1 MSIIFTPAQLSSLE
15 TTAATAAAYLDA
27 CDSGARHVR
36 LDPQHYKAC
45 GDLLLRIC
53 NLTNARQSF
62 PGLLEQSAAAREAAE
77 SIEIARHLAISRLG
91 FYPELAA
98 LMSRVTA

>member
-1 MSIIFTPAQLSSLE
+1 MSTIFTPAQLSSLE

-36 LDPQHYKAC
+36 LDPQHYRAC

-53 NLTNARQSF
+53 NLADAKQSF
-62 PGLLEQSAAAREAAE
+62 PDLLAQSAAVREAAE
-77 SIEIARHLAISRLG
+77 SVEIARHLTVSRLG

-98 LMSRVTA
+98 LMGRVAA